1 MNRLPTRIRVVL
13 FLGFASQLVGFSEI
27 LAQRLELQPGDKA
40 QVSMNDPALL
50 PFEGSVTETWDGGFE
65 IEVRGESR
73 PRRVDFADMSS
84 LQRSRRL
91 GTQVA
96 NGSWIGGVV
105 GGATGFI
112 LGYCYQL
119 YDDGCAKNSGD
130 GAQGALVGTVAGS
143 LVGAGI
149 GLMIGRYGP
158 WEAVA
163 DVGGPGGSGA
173 LDRVSVDLLPYPDG
187 RIGLGVTL
195 SLGGGR

>member
-1 MNRLPTRIRVVL
+1 MNRVPTRIRVVL
-13 FLGFASQLVGFSEI
+13 FLAFAPQLVGLSGV

-73 PRRVDFADMSS
+73 PRRVDLADVSS

-91 GTQVA
+91 GRRIR
-96 NGSWIGGVV
+96 NGALAGGVPAGGLGFLVGYCLDLLSSRDVCAKDLDEGIKAGLAVGVV
-105 GGATGFI
+105 G
-112 LGYCYQL
+112 
-119 YDDGCAKNSGD
+119 
-130 GAQGALVGTVAGS
+130 ALI
-143 LVGAGI
+143 GAGI
-149 GLMIGRYGP
+149 GWMFTHYGP
-158 WEAVA
+158 FE
-163 DVGGPGGSGA
+163 DIDLEGPRSSA

>member
-1 MNRLPTRIRVVL
+1 MN
-13 FLGFASQLVGFSEI
+13 
-27 LAQRLELQPGDKA
+27 
-40 QVSMNDPALL
+40 
-50 PFEGSVTETWDGGFE
+50 
-65 IEVRGESR
+65 
-73 PRRVDFADMSS
+73 FADVSS
-84 LQRSRRL
+84 LQRSLRF

-96 NGSWIGGVV
+96 NGAWIGGVV
-105 GGATGFI
+105 VGATGFI
-112 LGYCYQL
+112 LGYCFQIF
-119 YDDGCAKNSGD
+119 DDGCAKDWGD
-130 GAQGALVGTVAGS
+130 GGQGLLVGAAAGS

-158 WEAVA
+158 WEAVD